1 MSTLTFEKWL
11 QQRLNLH
18 GADIAADGEIG
29 NETTSEIK
37 KFQTLKGLRVSG
49 LADNDTIKL
58 LRQSPNGRGRVATRD
73 VPSQDM
79 PPWLK
84 EMDRR
89 MGLHEVRDKT
99 ALSGWLKFG
108 KFLGDPSKLPWCGD
122 AVETCIVKTLPDE
135 PVPSNP
141 FFAQNWR
148 AFGMDA
154 GGPLVGAIGVI
165 RWTANSGHVGIV
177 VGYDAAK
184 RRVFLMGGNQQNA
197 VTISSFPESKFIAFR
212 WPKTFPFRRYPALRA
227 DSVEPADY
235 AATR

>member
-1 MSTLTFEKWL
+1 
-11 QQRLNLH
+11 
-18 GADIAADGEIG
+18 
-29 NETTSEIK
+29 
-37 KFQTLKGLRVSG
+37 
-49 LADNDTIKL
+49 
-58 LRQSPNGRGRVATRD
+58 
-73 VPSQDM
+73 
-79 PPWLK
+79 
-84 EMDRR
+84 

-184 RRVFLMGGNQQNA
+184 RRVFLMGATSRTRSRSARFLQASLSRSVGRRPSRFA
-197 VTISSFPESKFIAFR
+197 DIRPCVRIALSR
-212 WPKTFPFRRYPALRA
+212 LITQLPGDAQKQMCRA
-227 DSVEPADY
+227 GS
-235 AATR
+235 